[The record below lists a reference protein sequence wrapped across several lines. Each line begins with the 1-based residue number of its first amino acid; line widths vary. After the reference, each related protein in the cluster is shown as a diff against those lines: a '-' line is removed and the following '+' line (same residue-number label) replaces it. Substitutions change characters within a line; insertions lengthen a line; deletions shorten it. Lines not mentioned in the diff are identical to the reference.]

1 MTVLI
6 SPVFISCVVLFF
18 LHQLMQK
25 ALNITYPFFDTYLN
39 NSLAMPIILTLLL
52 AERRWLFKKGSQYQL
67 PVPDTIVTT
76 VYIIFISEILFPL
89 LSQKFTTDWKDVV
102 FYTIGSF
109 IFYFAINRN
118 NQRTFLQR

>member
-1 MTVLI
+1 
-6 SPVFISCVVLFF
+6 
-18 LHQLMQK
+18 
-25 ALNITYPFFDTYLN
+25 
-39 NSLAMPIILTLLL
+39 MPIILTLLL
-52 AERRWLFKKGSQYQL
+52 AERRWLFKKGSHYQL

-89 LSQKFTTDWKDVV
+89 LSQKFTTDGKDVV

-118 NQRTFLQR
+118 NQRTSYNAKAV